1 MDIQL
6 TEEQELLRSSIQRFL
21 RDQYDFDERRK
32 IVATDEGWS
41 RKLERVRRAGCARHL
56 FRKAPAVLV
65 ADRLRQ

>member
-21 RDQYDFDERRK
+21 REQYDFDERLLRPTK
-32 IVATDEGWS
+32 AGAASTGAPLPS
-41 RKLERVRRAGCARHL
+41 LGCARHR
-56 FRKAPAVLV
+56 FRKVPGVLV